1 MRQIMSQAKVSM
13 KVRPVGEQVSMIDI
27 QGEVTALAED
37 MLMEA
42 YAQASGGETRHIIL
56 NFSRLDHMNSSGIGL
71 LVTLFSRANRQ
82 GQRLLFVSMS
92 DHYRHVFDLTGLNQ
106 VITIYDTEADALI
119 AINASA

>member
-1 MRQIMSQAKVSM
+1 MSQAKVSM

-42 YAQASGGETRHIIL
+42 YAQASGEETRHIIL
-56 NFSRLDHMNSSGIGL
+56 NFSRLDYMNSSGIGL

-82 GQRLLFVSMS
+82 GQRLLAVSMS
-92 DHYRHVFDLTGLNQ
+92 NHYRHIFDLTGLNQ
-106 VITIYDTEADALI
+106 VITIYDTEADALT